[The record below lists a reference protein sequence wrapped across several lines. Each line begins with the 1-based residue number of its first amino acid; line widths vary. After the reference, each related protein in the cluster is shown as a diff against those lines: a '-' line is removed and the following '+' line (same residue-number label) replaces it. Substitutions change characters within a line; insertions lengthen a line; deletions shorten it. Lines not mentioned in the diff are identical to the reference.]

1 MIESRIG
8 FDDLEQVTTNEEWN
22 DAKIQDEIEKD
33 ENENKKDE
41 NENEKD
47 ENDDNE
53 NDDNEKDEHED
64 DLTEILPS
72 PKHQTSLL
80 KGRNR
85 KSINHEFDVQNSYF
99 LCNVGIDAM
108 FFVS

>member
-22 DAKIQDEIEKD
+22 DAEIQDEIEKD

-47 ENDDNE
+47 ENDE
-53 NDDNEKDEHED
+53 NEKDEHED

-72 PKHQTSLL
+72 PQHQTSLL

>member
-47 ENDDNE
+47 ENDE
-53 NDDNEKDEHED
+53 NEKDEHED

-72 PKHQTSLL
+72 PQHQTSLL
-80 KGRNR
+80 RGRNR
-85 KSINHEFDVQNSYF
+85 KSINHEFDVQNCYF
-99 LCNVGIDAM
+99 LCIVGIDAM